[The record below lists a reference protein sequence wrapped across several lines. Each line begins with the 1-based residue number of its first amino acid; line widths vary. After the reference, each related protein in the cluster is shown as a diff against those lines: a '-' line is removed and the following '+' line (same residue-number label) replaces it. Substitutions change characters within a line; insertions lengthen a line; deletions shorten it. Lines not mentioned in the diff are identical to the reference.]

1 MPKLPEIERA
11 EELTVLS
18 ITDPLN
24 PELREFSLRQS
35 QWRPGPWNFFLRTSR
50 LQAGL
55 TLTQLDV
62 AASLN
67 PQTTHQYEAMRA
79 WPATERV
86 KSIIRILGTSKQEV
100 FPDWL
105 SVYVRSRARPEPLE
119 IPESQIGTN
128 RFRLAVETSG
138 VGLGLTGSPEPLD
151 LLIARE
157 THFENLQ
164 EFGKLSLR
172 FRNVLVLTMEGCNPA
187 EISHVLKIRPF
198 RIREIQSELLYHLLK
213 IRAQK
218 SPL

>member
-1 MPKLPEIERA
+1 MPKIPEIERA

-24 PELREFSLRQS
+24 PELKKFSLRQS

-50 LQAGL
+50 QQAGL
-55 TLTQLDV
+55 TLTQLDE
-62 AASLN
+62 AAALN

-79 WPATERV
+79 WPTTKRV
-86 KSIIRILGTSKQEV
+86 ESITRVLGTSKQEV

-119 IPESQIGTN
+119 IPESRIGTD

-138 VGLGLTGSPEPLD
+138 VSLGLTDSVEPLD

-172 FRNVLVLTMEGCNPA
+172 FRNVLVLTLEGCDPT
-187 EISHVLKIRPF
+187 EISHVLNLKPF

-218 SPL
+218 SHL